1 MSGKYIFAAT
11 AGMIASFS
19 VSAASAATVFD
30 YNLFVIGDFNGYN
43 SDVEGRVAVKGNAT
57 VNGYAVGQKASAGDN
72 LVVGGNLT
80 VGTSGGSTSGKVVV
94 GGTVTTPSWGGY
106 SSGGISSGVTTL
118 PVDFAAEIT
127 RLTWLTSEL
136 KTYST
141 NGTIEQKWGQMFFT
155 GTDPVLNVFNVTA
168 AQMASSNTF
177 HINVASGSQVLFNVS
192 GASASMQNAG
202 FDLQGVDSSKILY
215 NFYEATALSF
225 SSIGVLGSVL
235 ATNAAYNGS
244 WGNVNGQMIV
254 SSFNAPTQINSSP
267 YSGTLLSLS
276 QPVALP
282 ADPVSGGNDN
292 AGTPPIGPVPEIST
306 WAQMILGFGALGW
319 ILRRSRKPARRGLI

>member
-1 MSGKYIFAAT
+1 MAQAT
-11 AGMIASFS
+11 A
-19 VSAASAATVFD
+19 VFD
-30 YNLFVIGDFNGYN
+30 YNLFVLGDFNGYY
-43 SDVEGRVAVKGNAT
+43 SDVEGKVAVKGNAT
-57 VNGYAVGQKASAGDN
+57 VNGYAVGQKASSGDN

-80 VGTSGGSTSGKVVV
+80 VGSSGGSTSGKVVV

-106 SSGGISSGVTTL
+106 SSGGITSGAATL

-136 KTYST
+136 KSYST
-141 NGTIEQKWGQMFFT
+141 TGTIEQKWGQMFFT

-177 HINVASGSQVLFNVS
+177 HVNVTPGSQVLFNVS
-192 GASASMQNAG
+192 GTSASMQNAG

-215 NFYEATALSF
+215 NFYEATSLSF

-244 WGNVNGQMIV
+244 WGNVNGQMV
-254 SSFNAPTQINSSP
+254 VQSFNAPTQINYSP
-267 YSGTLLSLS
+267 YGGTLLSMS
-276 QPVALP
+276 QPITMP
-282 ADPVSGGNDN
+282 TEPTPTPGGDTG
-292 AGTPPIGPVPEIST
+292 AVPGPVPDLAT

-319 ILRRSRKPARRGLI
+319 VLRRSRRPARRGVI